1 MLIEIP
7 DPSLVLLIG
16 PSGAGK
22 TTFARRHFRATEV
35 LTSDAFRALVSDDEG
50 VKDADSDAFQ
60 ALRFV
65 AAKRLR
71 RGRLTVIDATNVRPR
86 SRRPFVALALVK
98 DLPVV
103 AVVFGLPQ
111 AVRQARNLAHRAL
124 PAEVLEQQARG
135 AADSLPVLRQEGVSQ
150 VYLLDSEQAVEEAI
164 VRRRPIAVRPAIA
177 PGAPAGTASV
187 RQLELLEP

>member
-1 MLIEIP
+1 MKITVPEL
-7 DPSLVLLIG
+7 SLVVLIG
-16 PSGAGK
+16 ASGSGK
-22 TTFARRHFRATEV
+22 STFAARHFLPTEV
-35 LTSDAFRALVSDDEG
+35 VSSDACRALVSDDEG

-86 SRRPFVALALVK
+86 SRRPFVALALVR

-103 AVVFGLPQ
+103 AVVFDLPQ

-135 AADSLPVLRQEGVSQ
+135 AGDSLPVLGQEGVSQ
-150 VYLLDSEQAVEEAI
+150 VYVLDSEQAVEEAI
-164 VRRRPIAVRPAIA
+164 VRRRPIAATPN
-177 PGAPAGTASV
+177 SV
-187 RQLELLEP
+187 RNLNRMTEPPNGFRQ

>member
-1 MLIEIP
+1 M
-7 DPSLVLLIG
+7 
-16 PSGAGK
+16 
-22 TTFARRHFRATEV
+22 
-35 LTSDAFRALVSDDEG
+35 
-50 VKDADSDAFQ
+50 
-60 ALRFV
+60 

-86 SRRPFVALALVK
+86 SRRPFVALALVR

-103 AVVFGLPQ
+103 AVVFDLPQ

-177 PGAPAGTASV
+177 PGTPAETASV